1 MYNPQK
7 IMVVAPQKLSRQVK
21 KKKKNTR
28 TYIYFQGLVNS
39 D

>member
-21 KKKKNTR
+21 KKKKIQEL
-28 TYIYFQGLVNS
+28 TYIFKAQ
-39 D
+39 